1 MEEAEKI
8 CDEIAFLHQG
18 EIIKQTTM
26 DHLLKSNA
34 NPEIFFQLEEKQ
46 EHSIDPDLFG
56 DVQESS
62 NGYLLKAEN
71 PIQTME
77 HVLNICKMGIIKS
90 SKDNGLYFWTFI
102 LPIIFIVLFISI
114 FTSGTMADN
123 KEEVINKI
131 VPGYTVMFVF
141 FIMISM
147 CYSFLEDRNKG
158 MVARLA

>member
-1 MEEAEKI
+1 
-8 CDEIAFLHQG
+8 F
-18 EIIKQTTM
+18 
-26 DHLLKSNA
+26 
-34 NPEIFFQLEEKQ
+34 
-46 EHSIDPDLFG
+46 
-56 DVQESS
+56 
-62 NGYLLKAEN
+62 
-71 PIQTME
+71 
-77 HVLNICKMGIIKS
+77 KMGIIKS
-90 SKDNGLYFWTFI
+90 SKDKGLYFWTFI

-158 MVARLA
+158 MVASLASRSLSPYSFLLGNWDVYLA